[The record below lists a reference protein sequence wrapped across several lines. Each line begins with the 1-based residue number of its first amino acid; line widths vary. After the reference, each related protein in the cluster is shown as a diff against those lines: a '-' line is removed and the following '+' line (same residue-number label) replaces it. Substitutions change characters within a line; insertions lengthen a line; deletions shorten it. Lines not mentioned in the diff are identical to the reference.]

1 MKGGKRIVVTPGMI
15 ELGDQQFELNQKF
28 GEKMASSCDIAIVVG
43 QYNRE
48 AIVSGLKEG
57 NMPEDSI
64 KEVESFTAAQ
74 ALLSTILKSGDIILY
89 ENDLP
94 DTFK

>member
-1 MKGGKRIVVTPGMI
+1 
-15 ELGDQQFELNQKF
+15 
-28 GEKMASSCDIAIVVG
+28 MA
-43 QYNRE
+43 
-48 AIVSGLKEG
+48 
-57 NMPEDSI
+57 EDGI

-74 ALLSTILKSGDIILY
+74 ALLSTLLKSGDIILY